1 MTNFPQPLPIPSGI
15 SDFAKLRAGGF
26 FYIDKSSFI
35 AEFAETAG
43 EVLLIPR
50 PRRFGKTL
58 NMTMLQC
65 WYERLPDGSLRKGLF
80 EGLGVVNIPGK
91 HHELRGAI
99 PVISLSFKE
108 VKELS
113 WEKARG
119 LIAQV
124 VKSEVRRLKGW
135 WDTER
140 VDSDL
145 RSEVTLLLQ
154 GKADDALLTMAL
166 RVLSE
171 ALTAA
176 AGHPPLL
183 LIDEYD
189 APIHAGIEH
198 GFYDE
203 VVQFF
208 RNFFSAGLK
217 DNPFLWRGVLTGIL
231 RVSKENVFSG
241 LNNLSVFPLTNTR
254 FQRCFG
260 LLEDEVEAAL
270 DAAGLSLNLPMVR
283 SWYNGYLF
291 GDTTVY
297 NPWSV
302 MSYLADPGV
311 GCQPHW
317 VNTASTALLGKA
329 IADGDGI
336 LHRELEGLLQG
347 EGIEK
352 RIDDHVSYH
361 HNGIH
366 PQDVWSFLVYSGY
379 LTCTKPLWR
388 DDADNSVGNLKIPN
402 REVLIAFKNLIRDW
416 TERRVGSDT
425 RVADMLDGLVQGDQ
439 ERFERPFRELVTNTL
454 SFHDVTADK
463 AESFYHAFVIGM
475 LVYLNATHE
484 VRSNRESGYGRYDVM
499 VEPRDPTRYPGVVI
513 EFKIVPKDS
522 TIEETLESA
531 HRQIQE
537 KKYGAELQARGCSRV
552 VQWAIVFRG
561 KEVGVGVREG

>member
-124 VKSEVRRLKGW
+124 VKSEVRRLKWW

-347 EGIEK
+347 EGIE
-352 RIDDHVSYH
+352 RTIDDHVSYH
-361 HNGIH
+361 SGGIR
-366 PQDVWSFLVYSGY
+366 PTDIWSFLLYSGY
-379 LTCTKPLWR
+379 LSPKTRPVMHGRVLTAELR
-388 DDADNSVGNLKIPN
+388 LPN
-402 REVLIAFKNLIRDW
+402 EEVKSAYEILVRDW

-513 EFKIVPKDS
+513 EFKIVSKDS

-531 HRQIQE
+531 HRQMQE